1 MEKNH
6 LRLVADR
13 NPTLPKPAP
22 TSERA
27 AYVAELRRRYLN
39 GTLDEVL
46 CPADTEIP
54 DALLKDLFPN
64 LFGRDE
70 YTC

>member
-1 MEKNH
+1 MDKTH

-13 NPTLPKPAP
+13 NPAPPKSAP
-22 TSERA
+22 TTERA

-46 CPADTEIP
+46 CPQETEIP
-54 DALLKDLFPN
+54 DALLKELFPS
-64 LFGRDE
+64 LFGRETFD
-70 YTC
+70 C